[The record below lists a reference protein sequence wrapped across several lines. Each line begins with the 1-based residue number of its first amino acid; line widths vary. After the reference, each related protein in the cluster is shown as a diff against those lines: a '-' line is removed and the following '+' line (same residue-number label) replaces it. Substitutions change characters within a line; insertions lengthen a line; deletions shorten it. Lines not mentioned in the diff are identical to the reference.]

1 LREMIRRLSVTYK
14 KMFCQLIVEGQAA
27 GQVVQDNPDRLA
39 TLYNACITGLAFDIL
54 SEHEQY
60 VSNFPDVDS
69 VLRLLKA

>member
-1 LREMIRRLSVTYK
+1 MIRRLSVTHQ
-14 KMFCQLIVEGQAA
+14 KMLCQLIVEGQAA
-27 GQVVQDNPDRLA
+27 GQVVQDDPDRLA

-69 VLRLLKA
+69 VLRILKA